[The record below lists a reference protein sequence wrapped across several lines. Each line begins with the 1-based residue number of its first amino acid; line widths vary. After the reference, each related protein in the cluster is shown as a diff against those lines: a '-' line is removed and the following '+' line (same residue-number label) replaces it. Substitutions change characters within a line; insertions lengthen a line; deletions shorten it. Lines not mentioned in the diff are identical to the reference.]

1 MQIEIAFIV
10 DFIGVLT
17 MCFIYIEVATTTA
30 IPCEGNVL
38 KYIQPIRKPIARARS
53 IRDRS

>member
-1 MQIEIAFIV
+1 MQVEIAFIV
-10 DFIGVLT
+10 DFIGILT
-17 MCFIYIEVATTTA
+17 MYFMYIEVVTTAA
-30 IPCEGNVL
+30 IPCEGNVR